1 MTYGRVGSPFSMND
15 MRLINW
21 DEGNYRVT
29 NKPYPQGEIVLG
41 GENVSMGYYK
51 LPGKSAEEFFEE
63 DGKRWFRTGDIGEIW
78 PDGVLKII
86 DRKKDLVKLQFGEY
100 VSLGKVEAEMKTCAI
115 VENIC
120 VYGDPSK
127 TYCVALVV
135 ASEKVLSD
143 MATALGIDGTFE
155 ELCSNKIVEKAVL
168 KELIEHGKNTNR
180 LEKFEIPAAIT
191 LCKEI
196 WSPDMGLVTAAFKL
210 KRKDIQERYKADI
223 TRMYAS

>member
-29 NKPYPQGEIVLG
+29 NKPYPQGEILLG
-41 GENVSMGYYK
+41 GENVAMGYYK

-63 DGKRWFRTGDIGEIW
+63 DGKRWFRTGDVGEIW

-100 VSLGKVEAEMKTCAI
+100 VSLGKVEAEMKTCPI

-143 MATALGIDGTFE
+143 MATALNIDGTFE
-155 ELCSNKIVEKAVL
+155 ELCSNKILEKAVL
-168 KELIEHGKNTNR
+168 KELIEHAKGTNR

-196 WSPDMGLVTAAFKL
+196 WSPDMGLVTAAFKI

>member
-1 MTYGRVGSPFSMND
+1 M
-15 MRLINW
+15 
-21 DEGNYRVT
+21 
-29 NKPYPQGEIVLG
+29 
-41 GENVSMGYYK
+41 
-51 LPGKSAEEFFEE
+51 
-63 DGKRWFRTGDIGEIW
+63 
-78 PDGVLKII
+78 
-86 DRKKDLVKLQFGEY
+86 
-100 VSLGKVEAEMKTCAI
+100 SLGKVEAEMKTCAI

-135 ASEKVLSD
+135 ASEKVLTD

-155 ELCSNKIVEKAVL
+155 ELCSNKILEKAVL
-168 KELIEHGKNTNR
+168 KELIEHAKSTNR

-196 WSPDMGLVTAAFKL
+196 WSPDMGLVTAAFKI